1 MDLMTAD
8 VGWNGAP
15 VVARNVVI
23 IGASHSASG
32 RTKANVKGYIRG
44 FDAKTGKRLW
54 IFHTVPQAGEVG
66 NDTWL
71 EDSWSYTGNTG
82 VWTQMTVDEELG
94 IVYLPGE
101 TPTGDYF
108 CGHRHGTTCS
118 PRVWL
123 R

>member
-1 MDLMTAD
+1 
-8 VGWNGAP
+8 
-15 VVARNVVI
+15 
-23 IGASHSASG
+23 
-32 RTKANVKGYIRG
+32 
-44 FDAKTGKRLW
+44 
-54 IFHTVPQAGEVG
+54 VPQAGEVG